1 MKRKFLASL
10 LALCM
15 MLTAVPG
22 AWAAEGT
29 GVECTEE
36 NCTHVAAIGAT
47 HYETLDA
54 AISNAAASGDTIV
67 LQKDIVVTGTIVFPA
82 DKEIELDLNG
92 CSIEAKGSY
101 SEVSYNIIF
110 NKGTLTITD
119 SGKVGEIAT
128 PGGYGTIAV
137 DDQSTTT
144 IRGGSFT
151 SVEGAVTLGKATG
164 ATLNILDGEFS
175 ASDNAVIAGNGSPR
189 TGEPNII
196 NISGGTFTGKITSP
210 GYVACGIYAP
220 WKDDVTVTGGTFN
233 ITEGAG
239 IVARAGNVVVEGG
252 EFNTTGNT
260 TGKVGDSRS
269 VVPCAALV
277 FDSAANYGAMTE
289 ESGISVVGGVFN
301 SDANSVATVGDKS
314 RIEVVGGTF
323 SSDPSEFVTDDY
335 RTVKEN
341 GQFVVKSFA
350 EVAVAKIGGD
360 YYETLEKAINA
371 VQDEGKITLLRDTK
385 ENVTVPAGKTITLD
399 LNGCTLNGGTG
410 NNKPALTN
418 SGIVTITDSKTG
430 GTIKREDVNTGSGCH
445 YVVDNQGEMTIEG
458 GEIYNDSGAGK
469 SGSSLI
475 RNSRETNTAGATLN
489 IVGGTFQQ
497 DDYIVIKNDDYGI
510 LNISGGTFNSKNDQ
524 VIQNWSIATIT
535 GGEMNGEVIT
545 WSWKEVSNNAKMT
558 LSGGVVDGNV
568 EAINYYYGDSYS
580 ECAPEVEISGEACVK
595 GSLGTYAWKD
605 GRRIA
610 TDTLAKLTVNG
621 GHFVEDPSAYVANG
635 LAALKSHKNGYTY
648 EVRKPATY
656 TVTFTTDHG
665 TAPEQV
671 VETENFA
678 DTVIT
683 LPAAPTVEGYTFL
696 GWALDGRTY
705 AAGEKYTV
713 TKDVTFTAKWAEN
726 VDTPVV
732 DEEVVILP
740 SAPVVPQP
748 DTAGKPQAEAE
759 AMKDMAEALQQ
770 PGAVEV
776 EGLTDAAKDEIR
788 DAAAAADKNEAFQ
801 EIVKEA
807 QEKDPTAE
815 ITTTI
820 VLEPYMDIQVKDA
833 QVDGDKIAVE
843 LELTP
848 MVKAKATI
856 DPQHM
861 TEANT
866 VVLYTQEMNVT
877 ETVTITLPLP
887 DVFAGNTEDLYVKHE
902 TGKKTYYYDTT
913 VVNGK
918 VIFENPHGFSTF
930 TLVTDDR
937 YAEVQLGDLLCE
949 FVPSDVGMS
958 LDMEDAYDAP
968 RGEYFVGWKFDGVS
982 GVHDTLTDEL
992 LTKLAEK
999 YNEDG
1004 EAVRAKPVF
1013 DEKSSGGSVDRGYA
1027 IRVEKTENGKVTAP
1041 SSATAG
1047 STVTIK
1053 VKPDAGYQLD
1063 ELVVTDK
1070 DGDELKLT
1078 DKGNGKFTFKMPKS
1092 KVTVE
1097 ATFVEIDR
1105 EPEAQELPFVD
1116 VADTAYYAD
1125 AVRWAVAEGIT
1136 GGTSAAT
1143 FSPNAACTRAQAV
1156 TFLWRAAGSPVVN
1169 YAMGFTD
1176 VPADAYYAE
1185 AVRWAVSQGIT
1196 TGATETTFAP
1206 DAPCTRA
1213 QIVTFIYRNVKAQ
1226 GGGFTGSWMFPCPFT
1241 DVSADAY
1248 YFESVQ
1254 WCVMNGITE
1263 GATETT
1269 FAPDATCTR
1278 AQIVT
1283 FLYRGAEK

>member
-15 MLTAVPG
+15 VLTAVPD
-22 AWAAEGT
+22 AWAVEGEGVEAVEAGQAEGSPVAT
-29 GVECTEE
+29 ENAARIVSGQEYPTLQEAVDAAEDGAVIEVLRDLEKSELSANNYLAFGEDQANKTITIDLKGCTLTADGGEAISISSSGLNLTLKNGE
-36 NCTHVAAIGAT
+36 IVNHSSGEYSDGIYVYCDSKKPEVAQSNNVSL
-47 HYETLDA
+47 TLDGITLDSKTQSIA
-54 AISNAAASGDTIV
+54 VN
-67 LQKDIVVTGTIVFPA
+67 GT
-82 DKEIELDLNG
+82 
-92 CSIEAKGSY
+92 AKGNQLVLRDCEIKSGEIGLY
-101 SEVSYNIIF
+101 YPPNGEVVIDGTVITAPTGIAI
-110 NKGTLTITD
+110 KGGDALIQGRTEIHATGQKVVPDKPYPGSGNLTLTGDAIYFEGGYSYPMNLKITD
-119 SGKVGEIAT
+119 
-128 PGGYGTIAV
+128 
-137 DDQSTTT
+137 
-144 IRGGSFT
+144 GSFT
-151 SVEGAVTLGKATG
+151 SEHAEAIHMNFEDTPP
-164 ATLNILDGEFS
+164 E
-175 ASDNAVIAGNGSPR
+175 VIR
-189 TGEPNII
+189 TIE
-196 NISGGTFTGKITSP
+196 IT
-210 GYVACGIYAP
+210 
-220 WKDDVTVTGGTFN
+220 
-233 ITEGAG
+233 
-239 IVARAGNVVVEGG
+239 
-252 EFNTTGNT
+252 
-260 TGKVGDSRS
+260 
-269 VVPCAALV
+269 
-277 FDSAANYGAMTE
+277 
-289 ESGISVVGGVFN
+289 
-301 SDANSVATVGDKS
+301 
-314 RIEVVGGTF
+314 GGTF
-323 SSDPSEFVTDDY
+323 SSDPSEFVTGDY
-335 RTVKEN
+335 RAVEEN

-350 EVAVAKIGGD
+350 EVAVAKIGSN
-360 YYETLEKAINA
+360 YYETLPLA
-371 VQDEGKITLLRDTK
+371 VAEAKNGETITLLRSVEGDGFVATADNDFVLDLAGETYTINK
-385 ENVTVPAGKTITLD
+385 TVGSAGTESNGIQLLKGATVEIKDGEIKFDNAKIGIKNYCDLTLENVQLVNTATANPVINNCGQLVINGKETVIEAPAYKWAITTGNYQKGDVITTEINGGEISSVACETPLWETGAAVDESVTTTI
-399 LNGCTLNGGTG
+399 NGGTIG
-410 NNKPALTN
+410 EIGVYDWRADYGPDYADAPLLTN
-418 SGIVTITDSKTG
+418 WKMIV
-430 GTIKREDVNTGSGCH
+430 N
-445 YVVDNQGEMTIEG
+445 G
-458 GEIYNDSGAGK
+458 GEIGA
-469 SGSSLI
+469 
-475 RNSRETNTAGATLN
+475 
-489 IVGGTFQQ
+489 
-497 DDYIVIKNDDYGI
+497 
-510 LNISGGTFNSKNDQ
+510 
-524 VIQNWSIATIT
+524 
-535 GGEMNGEVIT
+535 
-545 WSWKEVSNNAKMT
+545 
-558 LSGGVVDGNV
+558 LSFDEN
-568 EAINYYYGDSYS
+568 
-580 ECAPEVEISGEACVK
+580 
-595 GSLGTYAWKD
+595 SLGKV
-605 GRRIA
+605 
-610 TDTLAKLTVNG
+610 TVNG

-635 LAALKSHKNGYTY
+635 LAALKSHKTGYTY

-671 VETENFA
+671 VETETFA
-678 DTVIT
+678 DTVVT
-683 LPAAPTVEGYTFL
+683 LPAAPAVEGYTFL
-696 GWALDGRTY
+696 GWALEGKTY

-732 DEEVVILP
+732 DEEVVILL
-740 SAPVVPQP
+740 SAPVVSEPVIS
-748 DTAGKPQAEAE
+748 GKPEDEAA

-770 PGAVEV
+770 PGAVAV

-801 EIVKEA
+801 KIVEDA
-807 QEKDPTAE
+807 LAADPDAD

-820 VLEPYMDIQVKDA
+820 VLELYMDIQVKDA

-887 DVFAGNTEDLYVKHE
+887 EIFGENPDHLYVKHE

-913 VVNGK
+913 VEDGK
-918 VIFENPHGFSTF
+918 VTFENPHGFSTF

-937 YAEVQLGDLLCE
+937 YAEVQLGDLLRE

-968 RGEYFVGWKFDGVS
+968 RGEYFVGWKFDGIS

-999 YNEDG
+999 YSE
-1004 EAVRAKPVF
+1004 EAVQAKPVF

-1041 SSATAG
+1041 SSATVG

-1254 WCVMNGITE
+1254 WCVMKGITE

>member
-15 MLTAVPG
+15 VLTAVPG

-29 GVECTEE
+29 GGDTGLEETESAE
-36 NCTHVAAIGAT
+36 NAAITVDGTDSDKALREAT
-47 HYETLDA
+47 PTNPGDVRTFEELKQVLTEA
-54 AISNAAASGDTIV
+54 ASAGSGDTTINILADITLAEGESWQSVNVDGYHGAGV
-67 LQKDIVVTGTIVFPA
+67 LTINGNDHTITGLDAPLFSGGFAGNSGVVINSLTIADATIEDKTNDQGIGAFISCVDSMPKISLNDCHLVNSTITSTAGARVGGLIGWTSGYNNQNDGPVDTKVDIVNCSVV
-82 DKEIELDLNG
+82 G
-92 CSIEAKGSY
+92 C
-101 SEVSYNIIF
+101 
-110 NKGTLTITD
+110 TITANGSVGGIIGHAGANPATYHKIAD
-119 SGKVGEIAT
+119 CTVKNCELTSTDNGGWRVGVVVGTANVGEV
-128 PGGYGTIAV
+128 TI
-137 DDQSTTT
+137 D
-144 IRGGSFT
+144 
-151 SVEGAVTLGKATG
+151 
-164 ATLNILDGEFS
+164 
-175 ASDNAVIAGNGSPR
+175 
-189 TGEPNII
+189 
-196 NISGGTFTGKITSP
+196 
-210 GYVACGIYAP
+210 
-220 WKDDVTVTGGTFN
+220 N
-233 ITEGAG
+233 ITE
-239 IVARAGNVVVEGG
+239 N
-252 EFNTTGNT
+252 GNT
-260 TGKVGDSRS
+260 VEQTGKTAPEGQSTLYGRFVPNGTGALTIDGEKIFTGD
-269 VVPCAALV
+269 V
-277 FDSAANYGAMTE
+277 
-289 ESGISVVGGVFN
+289 
-301 SDANSVATVGDKS
+301 
-314 RIEVVGGTF
+314 
-323 SSDPSEFVTDDY
+323 
-335 RTVKEN
+335 
-341 GQFVVKSFA
+341 
-350 EVAVAKIGGD
+350 VAVVDGEGYK
-360 YYETLEKAINA
+360 TLAAAIEA
-371 VQDEGKITLLRDTK
+371 IDSKGKITLLRDTK
-385 ENVTVPAGKTITLD
+385 ENVTIPEGKTITLD
-399 LNGCTLNGGTG
+399 LNGCTLNGGTVSG
-410 NNKPALTN
+410 KAALTN
-418 SGIVTITDSKTG
+418 DGTVTIKDTGRDGTIQREDTAGSGSYYTILNNGTMTIESGIVK
-430 GTIKREDVNTGSGCH
+430 
-445 YVVDNQGEMTIEG
+445 
-458 GEIYNDSGAGK
+458 NDSGVVAPGWA
-469 SGSSLI
+469 GSSLI
-475 RNSRETNTAGATLN
+475 CNGGSKEATLTIN
-489 IVGGTFQQ
+489 GGEIAQDNFIAVKNDEFGTLVVNGGT
-497 DDYIVIKNDDYGI
+497 IA
-510 LNISGGTFNSKNDQ
+510 SKTQ
-524 VIQNWSIATIT
+524 AIQNWKDATIN
-535 GGEMNGEVIT
+535 GGELTGQVTTWTYEQTKSNTQIKGGQFDGEILA
-545 WSWKEVSNNAKMT
+545 SK
-558 LSGGVVDGNV
+558 
-568 EAINYYYGDSYS
+568 YGDAAY
-580 ECAPEVEISGEACVK
+580 APVVTITAGYF
-595 GSLGTYAWKD
+595 T
-605 GRRIA
+605 
-610 TDTLAKLTVNG
+610 T
-621 GHFVEDPSAYVANG
+621 DPSAYVADG
-635 LAALKSHKNGYTY
+635 FAVLKSDKAGYDY
-648 EVRKPATY
+648 QVRKPGVY
-656 TVTFTTDHG
+656 TVTYATAHG
-665 TAPEQV
+665 EAPAAQTVTETLAGAAV
-671 VETENFA
+671 V
-678 DTVIT
+678 T
-683 LPAAPTVEGYTFL
+683 LPNAPAVEGYTFL
-696 GWALDGRTY
+696 GWALDGKTY

-740 SAPVVPQP
+740 SAPVVPEP
-748 DTAGKPQAEAE
+748 DTSGKPQAEAE
-759 AMKDMAEALQQ
+759 AMEDMAEALQQ
-770 PGAVEV
+770 PGAVAV
-776 EGLTDAAKDEIR
+776 EGLTDAAKDEVR

-801 EIVKEA
+801 KIVEDA
-807 QEKDPTAE
+807 LAADPDAD

-861 TEANT
+861 TEVNT
-866 VVLYTQEMNVT
+866 VVLYTQEMTIT

-887 DVFAGNTEDLYVKHE
+887 QAFAGNTENLYVKHE

-918 VIFENPHGFSTF
+918 VTFENPHGFSTF

-937 YAEVQLGDLLCE
+937 RAEVQLGDILRT

-958 LDMEDAYDAP
+958 LDIEDAYDAP
-968 RGEYFVGWKFDGVS
+968 RGEYFVGWKFDGIS

-999 YNEDG
+999 YSEDG
-1004 EAVRAKPVF
+1004 EAVQAKPVF

-1063 ELVVTDK
+1063 ELVVTDR

-1097 ATFVEIDR
+1097 ANFVEIDR
-1105 EPEAQELPFVD
+1105 EPEVQELPFVD

-1125 AVRWAVAEGIT
+1125 AVRWAGAEGIT

-1254 WCVMNGITE
+1254 WCVMKGITE

>member
-15 MLTAVPG
+15 ALTAVPG

-29 GVECTEE
+29 GSDTGLEETESAE
-36 NCTHVAAIGAT
+36 NAAITVDGTDSDKALGEAT
-47 HYETLDA
+47 PTNPGDVRTFEELKQVLTEA
-54 AISNAAASGDTIV
+54 ASAGSGDTTINILADITLAEGESWQSVNVDGYHGAGV
-67 LQKDIVVTGTIVFPA
+67 LTINGNDHTITGLDAPLFSGGFAGNSGVVINSLTLADATIEDMTNKQGIGAFISCVDSMPKISLNDCHLVNSTITSTAGARVGGLIGWTSGYNNQNDGPVDTKVDIVNCSVV
-82 DKEIELDLNG
+82 G
-92 CSIEAKGSY
+92 C
-101 SEVSYNIIF
+101 
-110 NKGTLTITD
+110 TITANGSVGGIIGHAGANPATYHKIED
-119 SGKVGEIAT
+119 CTVKNCKLTSTDDGGWRVGVVVGTANVGEV
-128 PGGYGTIAV
+128 TI
-137 DDQSTTT
+137 D
-144 IRGGSFT
+144 
-151 SVEGAVTLGKATG
+151 
-164 ATLNILDGEFS
+164 
-175 ASDNAVIAGNGSPR
+175 
-189 TGEPNII
+189 
-196 NISGGTFTGKITSP
+196 
-210 GYVACGIYAP
+210 
-220 WKDDVTVTGGTFN
+220 N
-233 ITEGAG
+233 ITENGNK
-239 IVARAGNVVVEGG
+239 VAQ
-252 EFNTTGNT
+252 
-260 TGKVGDSRS
+260 TGKTAPEGQSTLYGRFVPNGTGALTIDGEKIFTGD
-269 VVPCAALV
+269 V
-277 FDSAANYGAMTE
+277 
-289 ESGISVVGGVFN
+289 
-301 SDANSVATVGDKS
+301 
-314 RIEVVGGTF
+314 
-323 SSDPSEFVTDDY
+323 
-335 RTVKEN
+335 
-341 GQFVVKSFA
+341 
-350 EVAVAKIGGD
+350 VAVVNGEGYK
-360 YYETLEKAINA
+360 TLAAAIEAIDNK
-371 VQDEGKITLLRDTK
+371 GKITLLRDTK
-385 ENVTVPAGKTITLD
+385 ENVTVPEGKTITLD
-399 LNGCTLNGGTG
+399 LNGCTLNGGTVRG
-410 NNKPALTN
+410 KAALTN
-418 SGIVTITDSKTG
+418 DGTVTIEDTGRDGTIQREDTAGSGSYYTILNNGTMTIESGIVK
-430 GTIKREDVNTGSGCH
+430 
-445 YVVDNQGEMTIEG
+445 
-458 GEIYNDSGAGK
+458 NDSGVTAPGWA
-469 SGSSLI
+469 GSSLI
-475 RNSRETNTAGATLN
+475 CNGGSKEATLT
-489 IVGGTFQQ
+489 IDGGEIAQ
-497 DDYIVIKNDDYGI
+497 DNFIAVKNDEFGTLVVNDGT
-510 LNISGGTFNSKNDQ
+510 ISSKTQ
-524 VIQNWSIATIT
+524 AIQNWKDATIN
-535 GGEMNGEVIT
+535 GGELTGQVTTWTYKRTKSNTQIKGGQFDGEILA
-545 WSWKEVSNNAKMT
+545 SK
-558 LSGGVVDGNV
+558 
-568 EAINYYYGDSYS
+568 YGDAAY
-580 ECAPEVEISGEACVK
+580 EPVVTITAGYFTK
-595 GSLGTYAWKD
+595 
-605 GRRIA
+605 
-610 TDTLAKLTVNG
+610 
-621 GHFVEDPSAYVANG
+621 DPSAYVADG
-635 LAALKSHKNGYTY
+635 FAVLKSDKAGYDY
-648 EVRKPATY
+648 EVRKPGVY
-656 TVTFTTDHG
+656 TVTYVTAHG
-665 TAPEQV
+665 EA
-671 VETENFA
+671 
-678 DTVIT
+678 
-683 LPAAPTVEGYTFL
+683 PAAQTVTETLAGAAVVTLHNAPAVEGYTFL
-696 GWALDGRTY
+696 GWALEGKTY

-740 SAPVVPQP
+740 SAPVVSEPVIS
-748 DTAGKPQAEAE
+748 GKPEDEAA
-759 AMKDMAEALQQ
+759 AMKDMAKALQQ
-770 PGAVEV
+770 PGAVAV
-776 EGLTDAAKDEIR
+776 EGLADAAKDEIR
-788 DAAAAADKNEAFQ
+788 DAAAAADKNETFQ
-801 EIVKEA
+801 KIVEDA
-807 QEKDPTAE
+807 LAADPDAD

-866 VVLYTQEMNVT
+866 VVLYTQEMTIT

-887 DVFAGNTEDLYVKHE
+887 EIFGENPDHLYVKHE

-913 VVNGK
+913 VEDGK
-918 VIFENPHGFSTF
+918 VTFENPHGFSTF

-937 YAEVQLGDLLCE
+937 YAKVQLGDLLRE

-968 RGEYFVGWKFDGVS
+968 RGEYFVGWKFDGIS

-999 YNEDG
+999 YSEDG
-1004 EAVRAKPVF
+1004 EAVQAKPVF

-1254 WCVMNGITE
+1254 WCVMKGITE

>member
-15 MLTAVPG
+15 VLTAVPG

-29 GVECTEE
+29 GGDTGLEETESAE
-36 NCTHVAAIGAT
+36 NAAITVDGTDSDKALREAT
-47 HYETLDA
+47 PTNPGDVRTFEELKQVLTEA
-54 AISNAAASGDTIV
+54 ASAGSGDTTINILADITLAEGESWQSVNVDGYHGAGV
-67 LQKDIVVTGTIVFPA
+67 LTINGNDHTITGLDAPLFSGGFAGNSGVVINSLTIADATIEDKTNDQGIGAFISCVDSMPKISLNDCHLVNSTITSTAGARVGGLIGWTSGYNNQNDGPVDTKVDIVNCSVV
-82 DKEIELDLNG
+82 G
-92 CSIEAKGSY
+92 C
-101 SEVSYNIIF
+101 
-110 NKGTLTITD
+110 TITANGSVGGIIGHAGANPATYHKIAD
-119 SGKVGEIAT
+119 CTVKNCELTSTDNGGWRVGVVVGTANVGEV
-128 PGGYGTIAV
+128 TI
-137 DDQSTTT
+137 D
-144 IRGGSFT
+144 
-151 SVEGAVTLGKATG
+151 
-164 ATLNILDGEFS
+164 
-175 ASDNAVIAGNGSPR
+175 
-189 TGEPNII
+189 
-196 NISGGTFTGKITSP
+196 
-210 GYVACGIYAP
+210 
-220 WKDDVTVTGGTFN
+220 N
-233 ITEGAG
+233 ITE
-239 IVARAGNVVVEGG
+239 N
-252 EFNTTGNT
+252 GNT
-260 TGKVGDSRS
+260 VEQTGKTAPEGQSTLYGRFVPNGTGALTIDGEKIFTGD
-269 VVPCAALV
+269 V
-277 FDSAANYGAMTE
+277 
-289 ESGISVVGGVFN
+289 
-301 SDANSVATVGDKS
+301 
-314 RIEVVGGTF
+314 
-323 SSDPSEFVTDDY
+323 
-335 RTVKEN
+335 
-341 GQFVVKSFA
+341 
-350 EVAVAKIGGD
+350 VAVVDGEGYK
-360 YYETLEKAINA
+360 TLAAAIEA
-371 VQDEGKITLLRDTK
+371 IDSKGKITLLRDTK
-385 ENVTVPAGKTITLD
+385 ENVTIPEGKTITLD
-399 LNGCTLNGGTG
+399 LNGCTLNGGTVSG
-410 NNKPALTN
+410 KAALTN
-418 SGIVTITDSKTG
+418 DGTVTIKDTGRDGTIQREDTAGSGSYYTILNNGTMTIESGIVK
-430 GTIKREDVNTGSGCH
+430 
-445 YVVDNQGEMTIEG
+445 
-458 GEIYNDSGAGK
+458 NDSGVVAPGWA
-469 SGSSLI
+469 GSSLI
-475 RNSRETNTAGATLN
+475 CNGGSKEATLTIN
-489 IVGGTFQQ
+489 GGEIAQDNFIAVKNDEFGTLVVNGGT
-497 DDYIVIKNDDYGI
+497 IA
-510 LNISGGTFNSKNDQ
+510 SKTQ
-524 VIQNWSIATIT
+524 AIQNWKDATIN
-535 GGEMNGEVIT
+535 GGELTGQVTTWTYEQTKSNTQIKGGQFDGEILA
-545 WSWKEVSNNAKMT
+545 SK
-558 LSGGVVDGNV
+558 
-568 EAINYYYGDSYS
+568 YGDAAY
-580 ECAPEVEISGEACVK
+580 APVVTITAGYF
-595 GSLGTYAWKD
+595 T
-605 GRRIA
+605 
-610 TDTLAKLTVNG
+610 T
-621 GHFVEDPSAYVANG
+621 DPSAYVADG
-635 LAALKSHKNGYTY
+635 FAVLKSDKAGYDY
-648 EVRKPATY
+648 QVRKPGVY
-656 TVTFTTDHG
+656 TVTYATAHG
-665 TAPEQV
+665 EAPAAQTVTETLAGAAV
-671 VETENFA
+671 V
-678 DTVIT
+678 T
-683 LPAAPTVEGYTFL
+683 LPNAPAVEGYTFL
-696 GWALDGRTY
+696 GWALDGKTY

-740 SAPVVPQP
+740 SAPVVPEP
-748 DTAGKPQAEAE
+748 DTSGKPQAEAE
-759 AMKDMAEALQQ
+759 AMEDMAEALQQ
-770 PGAVEV
+770 PGAVAV
-776 EGLTDAAKDEIR
+776 EGLTDAAKDEVR

-801 EIVKEA
+801 KIVEDA
-807 QEKDPTAE
+807 LAADPDAD

-861 TEANT
+861 TEVNT
-866 VVLYTQEMNVT
+866 VVLYTQEMTIT

-887 DVFAGNTEDLYVKHE
+887 QAFAGNTENLYVKHE

-918 VIFENPHGFSTF
+918 VTFENPHGFSTF

-937 YAEVQLGDLLCE
+937 RAEVQLGDILRT

-958 LDMEDAYDAP
+958 LDIEDAYDAP
-968 RGEYFVGWKFDGVS
+968 RGEYFVGWKFDGIS

-999 YNEDG
+999 YSEDG
-1004 EAVRAKPVF
+1004 EAVQAKPVF

-1063 ELVVTDK
+1063 ELVVTDR

-1105 EPEAQELPFVD
+1105 EPEVQELPFVD

-1254 WCVMNGITE
+1254 WCVMKGITE

>member
-15 MLTAVPG
+15 ALTAVPG
-22 AWAAEGT
+22 AWAAEGE

-54 AISNAAASGDTIV
+54 AGKAVQNNETITIINDVDSNTDYFTIANVQGVTIDLNGKVVKASGDWGVVYCQNDATVTIDGTTPGSAV
-67 LQKDIVVTGTIVFPA
+67 YAYEVGMQPTKPDPSGYATVVCAGEGSEIIIDGGHYENIVETENAEHFDCIYASGA
-82 DKEIELDLNG
+82 NA
-92 CSIEAKGSY
+92 SIE
-101 SEVSYNIIF
+101 
-110 NKGTLTITD
+110 
-119 SGKVGEIAT
+119 
-128 PGGYGTIAV
+128 
-137 DDQSTTT
+137 
-144 IRGGSFT
+144 
-151 SVEGAVTLGKATG
+151 
-164 ATLNILDGEFS
+164 ILDGTFKN
-175 ASDNAVIAGNGSPR
+175 ATPKWTLNLKDNSGA
-189 TGEPNII
+189 NI
-196 NISGGTFTGKITSP
+196 
-210 GYVACGIYAP
+210 
-220 WKDDVTVTGGTFN
+220 
-233 ITEGAG
+233 
-239 IVARAGNVVVEGG
+239 VVKGG
-252 EFNTTGNT
+252 EFYQFDPQNADTEPSEKPKNYVAEGYVSVEN
-260 TGKVGDSRS
+260 GD
-269 VVPCAALV
+269 
-277 FDSAANYGAMTE
+277 YY
-289 ESGISVVGGVFN
+289 
-301 SDANSVATVGDKS
+301 
-314 RIEVVGGTF
+314 EVVH
-323 SSDPSEFVTDDY
+323 
-335 RTVKEN
+335 
-341 GQFVVKSFA
+341 KS
-350 EVAVAKIGGD
+350 EVAVAQIGSD
-360 YYETLEKAINA
+360 YYETLPLA
-371 VQDEGKITLLRDTK
+371 VTAAKNGETITLLRSVEGEGFVATADNDFVLDLAGETYTINK
-385 ENVTVPAGKTITLD
+385 TVGSAGTESNGIQLLKGATVEIKDGEIKFDNAKIGIKNYCDLTLENVQLVNTATANPVINNCGQLVINGKETVIEAPAYKWAITTGNYQKGDVITTEINGGEISSVACETPLWETGAAVDESVTTTI
-399 LNGCTLNGGTG
+399 NGGTIG
-410 NNKPALTN
+410 EIGVYDWRADYGPDYADAPLLTN
-418 SGIVTITDSKTG
+418 WKMIV
-430 GTIKREDVNTGSGCH
+430 N
-445 YVVDNQGEMTIEG
+445 G
-458 GEIYNDSGAGK
+458 GEI
-469 SGSSLI
+469 
-475 RNSRETNTAGATLN
+475 
-489 IVGGTFQQ
+489 
-497 DDYIVIKNDDYGI
+497 
-510 LNISGGTFNSKNDQ
+510 
-524 VIQNWSIATIT
+524 
-535 GGEMNGEVIT
+535 GE
-545 WSWKEVSNNAKMT
+545 
-558 LSGGVVDGNV
+558 LSFDEN
-568 EAINYYYGDSYS
+568 
-580 ECAPEVEISGEACVK
+580 
-595 GSLGTYAWKD
+595 SLGKVT
-605 GRRIA
+605 I
-610 TDTLAKLTVNG
+610 NG
-621 GHFVEDPSAYVANG
+621 GHFVEDPSDYVAAD
-635 LAALKSHKNGYTY
+635 LAALKSHKTGYTY

-671 VETENFA
+671 VETETFA
-678 DTVIT
+678 DTVVT
-683 LPAAPTVEGYTFL
+683 LPNAPAVEGYTFL
-696 GWALDGRTY
+696 GWTLEGETY
-705 AAGEKYTV
+705 PNGAEYTV

-740 SAPVVPQP
+740 STPVVSEPVIS
-748 DTAGKPQAEAE
+748 GKPEDEAA

-788 DAAAAADKNEAFQ
+788 DAAAATDKNEAFQ
-801 EIVKEA
+801 KIVEDA
-807 QEKDPTAE
+807 LAADPDAD

-887 DVFAGNTEDLYVKHE
+887 QVFAGNTENLYVKHE

-913 VVNGK
+913 VANGK
-918 VIFENPHGFSTF
+918 VAFENPHGFSTF

-949 FVPSDVGMS
+949 FFPSDVGMS

-968 RGEYFVGWKFDGVS
+968 RGEYFVGWKFDGIS

-999 YNEDG
+999 YSEDG
-1004 EAVRAKPVF
+1004 EAVQAKPVF

-1041 SSATAG
+1041 SSATVG

-1063 ELVVTDK
+1063 ELVVTDR

-1097 ATFVEIDR
+1097 ATFVEIER
-1105 EPEAQELPFVD
+1105 EPEVQELPFVD

-1254 WCVMNGITE
+1254 WCVMKGITE

>member
-15 MLTAVPG
+15 ALTAVPG

-54 AISNAAASGDTIV
+54 A
-67 LQKDIVVTGTIVFPA
+67 
-82 DKEIELDLNG
+82 
-92 CSIEAKGSY
+92 
-101 SEVSYNIIF
+101 
-110 NKGTLTITD
+110 
-119 SGKVGEIAT
+119 GK
-128 PGGYGTIAV
+128 
-137 DDQSTTT
+137 
-144 IRGGSFT
+144 
-151 SVEGAVTLGKATG
+151 
-164 ATLNILDGEFS
+164 
-175 ASDNAVIAGNGSPR
+175 
-189 TGEPNII
+189 
-196 NISGGTFTGKITSP
+196 
-210 GYVACGIYAP
+210 
-220 WKDDVTVTGGTFN
+220 
-233 ITEGAG
+233 
-239 IVARAGNVVVEGG
+239 
-252 EFNTTGNT
+252 
-260 TGKVGDSRS
+260 
-269 VVPCAALV
+269 
-277 FDSAANYGAMTE
+277 
-289 ESGISVVGGVFN
+289 
-301 SDANSVATVGDKS
+301 
-314 RIEVVGGTF
+314 
-323 SSDPSEFVTDDY
+323 
-335 RTVKEN
+335 
-341 GQFVVKSFA
+341 
-350 EVAVAKIGGD
+350 
-360 YYETLEKAINA
+360 A

-385 ENVTVPAGKTITLD
+385 ENVTVPEGKTITLD
-399 LNGCTLNGGTG
+399 LNGCTLNGGTVRG
-410 NNKPALTN
+410 KAALTN
-418 SGIVTITDSKTG
+418 DGTVTIEDTGRDGTIQREDTAGSGSYYTILNNGTMTIESGIVK
-430 GTIKREDVNTGSGCH
+430 
-445 YVVDNQGEMTIEG
+445 
-458 GEIYNDSGAGK
+458 NDSGVTAPGWA
-469 SGSSLI
+469 GSSLI
-475 RNSRETNTAGATLN
+475 CNGGSKKATLT
-489 IVGGTFQQ
+489 IDGGEIAQ
-497 DDYIVIKNDDYGI
+497 DNFIAVKNDEFGTLVVNDGT
-510 LNISGGTFNSKNDQ
+510 ISSKTQ
-524 VIQNWSIATIT
+524 AIQNWKDATIN
-535 GGEMNGEVIT
+535 GGELTGQVTTWTYERTKSNTQIKGGQFDGEILA
-545 WSWKEVSNNAKMT
+545 SK
-558 LSGGVVDGNV
+558 
-568 EAINYYYGDSYS
+568 YGDAAY
-580 ECAPEVEISGEACVK
+580 EPVVTITAGYFTK
-595 GSLGTYAWKD
+595 
-605 GRRIA
+605 
-610 TDTLAKLTVNG
+610 
-621 GHFVEDPSAYVANG
+621 DPSAYVADG
-635 LAALKSHKNGYTY
+635 FAVLKSDKAGYDY
-648 EVRKPATY
+648 EVRKPGVY
-656 TVTFTTDHG
+656 TVTYVTAHG
-665 TAPEQV
+665 EA
-671 VETENFA
+671 
-678 DTVIT
+678 
-683 LPAAPTVEGYTFL
+683 PAAQTVTETLAGAAVVTLHNAPAVEGYTFL
-696 GWALDGRTY
+696 GWALDGKTY

-740 SAPVVPQP
+740 SAPVVPEP
-748 DTAGKPQAEAE
+748 DTAGKPLAEAE

-770 PGAVEV
+770 PGAVAV

-801 EIVKEA
+801 KIVEDA
-807 QEKDPTAE
+807 LAADPDAD

-887 DVFAGNTEDLYVKHE
+887 QVFAGNTENLYVKHE

-918 VIFENPHGFSTF
+918 VTFENPHGFSTF

-937 YAEVQLGDLLCE
+937 RAEVQLGDLLRE

-968 RGEYFVGWKFDGVS
+968 RGEYFVGWKFDGIS

-999 YNEDG
+999 YSEDG
-1004 EAVRAKPVF
+1004 EAVQAKPVF

-1254 WCVMNGITE
+1254 WCVMKGITE

>member
-15 MLTAVPG
+15 VLTAVPG
-22 AWAAEGT
+22 AWAVEGT
-29 GVECTEE
+29 GGDTGLEETESAE
-36 NCTHVAAIGAT
+36 NAAITVDGTDSDKALREAT
-47 HYETLDA
+47 PTNPGDVRTFEELKQVLTEA
-54 AISNAAASGDTIV
+54 ASAGSGDTTINILADITLAEGESWQSVNVDGYHGAGV
-67 LQKDIVVTGTIVFPA
+67 LTINGNDHTITGLDAPLFSGGFAGNSGVVINSLTIADATIEDKTNDQGIGAFISCVDSMPKISLNDCHFVNSTITSTAGARVGGLIGWTSGYNNQNDGPVDTKVDIVNCSVV
-82 DKEIELDLNG
+82 G
-92 CSIEAKGSY
+92 C
-101 SEVSYNIIF
+101 
-110 NKGTLTITD
+110 TITANGSVGGIIGHAGANPATYHKIAD
-119 SGKVGEIAT
+119 CTVKNCELTSTDNGGWRVGVVVGTANVGEV
-128 PGGYGTIAV
+128 TI
-137 DDQSTTT
+137 D
-144 IRGGSFT
+144 
-151 SVEGAVTLGKATG
+151 
-164 ATLNILDGEFS
+164 
-175 ASDNAVIAGNGSPR
+175 
-189 TGEPNII
+189 
-196 NISGGTFTGKITSP
+196 
-210 GYVACGIYAP
+210 
-220 WKDDVTVTGGTFN
+220 N
-233 ITEGAG
+233 ITE
-239 IVARAGNVVVEGG
+239 N
-252 EFNTTGNT
+252 GNT
-260 TGKVGDSRS
+260 VEQTGKTAPEGQSTLYGRFVPNGTGALTIDGEKIFTGD
-269 VVPCAALV
+269 V
-277 FDSAANYGAMTE
+277 
-289 ESGISVVGGVFN
+289 
-301 SDANSVATVGDKS
+301 
-314 RIEVVGGTF
+314 
-323 SSDPSEFVTDDY
+323 
-335 RTVKEN
+335 
-341 GQFVVKSFA
+341 
-350 EVAVAKIGGD
+350 VAVVDGEGYK
-360 YYETLEKAINA
+360 TLAAAIEA
-371 VQDEGKITLLRDTK
+371 IDSKGKITLLRDTK
-385 ENVTVPAGKTITLD
+385 ENVTIPEGKTITLD

-418 SGIVTITDSKTG
+418 NGIVTITDSKTG
-430 GTIKREDVNTGSGCH
+430 GTIKREDVNIGSGCH
-445 YVVDNQGEMTIEG
+445 YVVDNQGEMTIED

-475 RNSRETNTAGATLN
+475 RNSSETNTAGATLN
-489 IVGGTFQQ
+489 IVDGTFQQ
-497 DDYIVIKNDDYGI
+497 DDFIVIKNDDYGI

-524 VIQNWSIATIT
+524 VIQNWNVATIT

-545 WSWKEVSNNAKMT
+545 WSWKEVPNNAKMT

-605 GRRIA
+605 GGRIA

-621 GHFVEDPSAYVANG
+621 GHFVEDPSDYVAAG
-635 LAALKSHKNGYTY
+635 LAALKSHKAGYTY

-671 VETENFA
+671 VETETFA

-683 LPAAPTVEGYTFL
+683 LPAAPAVEGYTFL
-696 GWALDGRTY
+696 GWALDGKTY
-705 AAGEKYTV
+705 TAGEKYTV

-801 EIVKEA
+801 KIVKEA
-807 QEKDPTAE
+807 QDKDPTAE

-861 TEANT
+861 TEVNT

-887 DVFAGNTEDLYVKHE
+887 DVFAGNTENLYVKHE
-902 TGKKTYYYDTT
+902 TEKKTYYYDTT
-913 VVNGK
+913 VEDGK
-918 VIFENPHGFSTF
+918 VTFENPHGFSTF

-949 FVPSDVGMS
+949 FFPSDVGMS

-968 RGEYFVGWKFDGVS
+968 RGEYFVGWKFDGIS

-999 YNEDG
+999 YSEDG
-1004 EAVRAKPVF
+1004 KAVQAKPVF

-1105 EPEAQELPFVD
+1105 EPEVQELPFVD

-1254 WCVMNGITE
+1254 WCVMKGITE

-1269 FAPDATCTR
+1269 FAPNATCTR

>member
-15 MLTAVPG
+15 VLTAVPG

-29 GVECTEE
+29 GGDTGLEETESAE
-36 NCTHVAAIGAT
+36 NAAITVDGTDSDKALREAT
-47 HYETLDA
+47 PTNPGDVRTFEELKQVLTEA
-54 AISNAAASGDTIV
+54 ASAGSGDTTINILADITLAEGESWQSVNVDGYHGAGV
-67 LQKDIVVTGTIVFPA
+67 LTINGNDHTITGLDAPLFSGGFAGNSGVVINSLTIADATIEDKTNDQGIGAFISCVDSMPKISLNDCHLVNSTITSTAGARVGGLIGWTSGYNNQNDGPVDTKVDIVNCSVV
-82 DKEIELDLNG
+82 G
-92 CSIEAKGSY
+92 C
-101 SEVSYNIIF
+101 
-110 NKGTLTITD
+110 TITANGSVGGIIGHAGANPATYHKIAD
-119 SGKVGEIAT
+119 CTVKNCELTSTDNGGWRVGVVVGTANVGEV
-128 PGGYGTIAV
+128 TI
-137 DDQSTTT
+137 D
-144 IRGGSFT
+144 
-151 SVEGAVTLGKATG
+151 
-164 ATLNILDGEFS
+164 
-175 ASDNAVIAGNGSPR
+175 
-189 TGEPNII
+189 
-196 NISGGTFTGKITSP
+196 
-210 GYVACGIYAP
+210 
-220 WKDDVTVTGGTFN
+220 N
-233 ITEGAG
+233 ITE
-239 IVARAGNVVVEGG
+239 N
-252 EFNTTGNT
+252 GNT
-260 TGKVGDSRS
+260 VEQTGKTAPEGQSTLYGRFVPNGTGALTIDGEKIFPGD
-269 VVPCAALV
+269 V
-277 FDSAANYGAMTE
+277 
-289 ESGISVVGGVFN
+289 
-301 SDANSVATVGDKS
+301 
-314 RIEVVGGTF
+314 
-323 SSDPSEFVTDDY
+323 
-335 RTVKEN
+335 
-341 GQFVVKSFA
+341 
-350 EVAVAKIGGD
+350 VAVVDGD
-360 YYETLEKAINA
+360 GYKTLAAAIEA
-371 VQDEGKITLLRDTK
+371 IDSKGKITLLRDTK
-385 ENVTVPAGKTITLD
+385 ENVTIPEGKTITLD
-399 LNGCTLNGGTG
+399 LNGCTLNGGTVSG
-410 NNKPALTN
+410 KAALTN
-418 SGIVTITDSKTG
+418 DGTVTIKDTGRDGTIQREDTAGSGSYYTILNNGTMTIESGIVK
-430 GTIKREDVNTGSGCH
+430 
-445 YVVDNQGEMTIEG
+445 
-458 GEIYNDSGAGK
+458 NDSGVVAPGWA
-469 SGSSLI
+469 GSSLI
-475 RNSRETNTAGATLN
+475 CNGGSKEATLTIN
-489 IVGGTFQQ
+489 GGEIAQDNFIAVKNDEFGTLVVNGGT
-497 DDYIVIKNDDYGI
+497 IA
-510 LNISGGTFNSKNDQ
+510 SKTQ
-524 VIQNWSIATIT
+524 AIQNWKDATIN
-535 GGEMNGEVIT
+535 GGELTGQVTTWTYEQTKSNTQIKGGQFDGEILA
-545 WSWKEVSNNAKMT
+545 SK
-558 LSGGVVDGNV
+558 
-568 EAINYYYGDSYS
+568 YGDAAY
-580 ECAPEVEISGEACVK
+580 APVVTITAGYF
-595 GSLGTYAWKD
+595 T
-605 GRRIA
+605 
-610 TDTLAKLTVNG
+610 T
-621 GHFVEDPSAYVANG
+621 DPSAYVADG
-635 LAALKSHKNGYTY
+635 FAVLKSDKAGYDY
-648 EVRKPATY
+648 QVRKPGVY
-656 TVTFTTDHG
+656 TVTYATAHG
-665 TAPEQV
+665 EAPAAQTVTETLAGAAV
-671 VETENFA
+671 V
-678 DTVIT
+678 T
-683 LPAAPTVEGYTFL
+683 LPNAPAVEGYTFL
-696 GWALDGRTY
+696 GWALDGKTY

-740 SAPVVPQP
+740 SAPVVPEP
-748 DTAGKPQAEAE
+748 DTSGKPQAEAE
-759 AMKDMAEALQQ
+759 AMEDMAEALQQ
-770 PGAVEV
+770 PGAVAV
-776 EGLTDAAKDEIR
+776 EGLTDAAKDEVR

-801 EIVKEA
+801 KIVEDA
-807 QEKDPTAE
+807 LAADPDAD

-861 TEANT
+861 TEVNT
-866 VVLYTQEMNVT
+866 VVLYTQEMTIT

-887 DVFAGNTEDLYVKHE
+887 QAFAGNTENLYVKHE

-918 VIFENPHGFSTF
+918 VTFENPHGFSTF

-937 YAEVQLGDLLCE
+937 RAEVQLGDILRT

-958 LDMEDAYDAP
+958 LDIEDAYDAP
-968 RGEYFVGWKFDGVS
+968 RGEYFVGWKFDGIS

-999 YNEDG
+999 YSEDG
-1004 EAVRAKPVF
+1004 EAVQAKPVF

-1063 ELVVTDK
+1063 ELVVTDR

-1105 EPEAQELPFVD
+1105 EPEVQELPFVD

-1143 FSPNAACTRAQAV
+1143 FSPNAACTSAQAV

-1254 WCVMNGITE
+1254 WCVMKGITE

>member
-15 MLTAVPG
+15 ALTVVPG
-22 AWAAEGT
+22 AWAAEGEGGDT
-29 GVECTEE
+29 GLEETESAE
-36 NCTHVAAIGAT
+36 NAAITVDGTDSDKALREAT
-47 HYETLDA
+47 PTNPGDVRTFEELKQVLTEA
-54 AISNAAASGDTIV
+54 ASAGSGDTTINILADITLAEGESWQSVNVDGYHGAGV
-67 LQKDIVVTGTIVFPA
+67 LTINGNDHTITGLDAPLFSGGFAGNSGVVINSLTIADATIEDKTNDQGIGAFISCVDSMPKISLNDCHLVNSTITSTAGARVGGLIGWTSGYNNQNDGPVDTKVDIVNCSVV
-82 DKEIELDLNG
+82 G
-92 CSIEAKGSY
+92 C
-101 SEVSYNIIF
+101 
-110 NKGTLTITD
+110 TITANGSVGGIIGHAGANPATYHKIAD
-119 SGKVGEIAT
+119 CTVKNCELTSTDNGGWRVGVVVGTANVGEV
-128 PGGYGTIAV
+128 TI
-137 DDQSTTT
+137 D
-144 IRGGSFT
+144 
-151 SVEGAVTLGKATG
+151 
-164 ATLNILDGEFS
+164 
-175 ASDNAVIAGNGSPR
+175 
-189 TGEPNII
+189 
-196 NISGGTFTGKITSP
+196 
-210 GYVACGIYAP
+210 
-220 WKDDVTVTGGTFN
+220 N
-233 ITEGAG
+233 ITE
-239 IVARAGNVVVEGG
+239 N
-252 EFNTTGNT
+252 GNT
-260 TGKVGDSRS
+260 VEQTGKTAPEGQSTLYGRFVPNGTGALTIDGEKIFTGD
-269 VVPCAALV
+269 V
-277 FDSAANYGAMTE
+277 
-289 ESGISVVGGVFN
+289 
-301 SDANSVATVGDKS
+301 
-314 RIEVVGGTF
+314 
-323 SSDPSEFVTDDY
+323 
-335 RTVKEN
+335 
-341 GQFVVKSFA
+341 
-350 EVAVAKIGGD
+350 VAVVDGEGYK
-360 YYETLEKAINA
+360 TLAAAIEA
-371 VQDEGKITLLRDTK
+371 IDSKGKITLLRDTK
-385 ENVTVPAGKTITLD
+385 ENVTIPEGKTITLD
-399 LNGCTLNGGTG
+399 LNGCTLNGGTVSG
-410 NNKPALTN
+410 KAALTN
-418 SGIVTITDSKTG
+418 DGTVTIKDTGRDGTIQREDTAGSGSYYTILNNGTMTIESGIVK
-430 GTIKREDVNTGSGCH
+430 
-445 YVVDNQGEMTIEG
+445 
-458 GEIYNDSGAGK
+458 NDSGVVAPGWA
-469 SGSSLI
+469 GSSLI
-475 RNSRETNTAGATLN
+475 CNGGSKEATLTIN
-489 IVGGTFQQ
+489 GGEIAQDNFIAVKNDEFGTLVVNGGT
-497 DDYIVIKNDDYGI
+497 IA
-510 LNISGGTFNSKNDQ
+510 SKTQ
-524 VIQNWSIATIT
+524 AIQNWKDATIN
-535 GGEMNGEVIT
+535 GGELTGQVTTWTYEQTKSNTQIKGGQFDGEILA
-545 WSWKEVSNNAKMT
+545 SK
-558 LSGGVVDGNV
+558 
-568 EAINYYYGDSYS
+568 YGDAAY
-580 ECAPEVEISGEACVK
+580 APVVTITAGYF
-595 GSLGTYAWKD
+595 T
-605 GRRIA
+605 
-610 TDTLAKLTVNG
+610 T
-621 GHFVEDPSAYVANG
+621 DPSAYVADG
-635 LAALKSHKNGYTY
+635 FAVLKSDKAGYDY
-648 EVRKPATY
+648 QVRKPGVY
-656 TVTFTTDHG
+656 TVTYATAHG
-665 TAPEQV
+665 EAPAAQTVTETLAGAAV
-671 VETENFA
+671 V
-678 DTVIT
+678 T
-683 LPAAPTVEGYTFL
+683 LPNAPAVEGYTFL
-696 GWALDGRTY
+696 GWALDGKTY

-740 SAPVVPQP
+740 SAPVVPEP
-748 DTAGKPQAEAE
+748 DTSGKPQAEAE
-759 AMKDMAEALQQ
+759 AMEDMAEALQQ
-770 PGAVEV
+770 PGAVAV
-776 EGLTDAAKDEIR
+776 EGLTDAAKDEVR

-801 EIVKEA
+801 KIVEDA
-807 QEKDPTAE
+807 LAADPDAD

-861 TEANT
+861 TEVNT
-866 VVLYTQEMNVT
+866 VVLYTQEMTIT

-887 DVFAGNTEDLYVKHE
+887 QVFAGNTENLYVKHE

-918 VIFENPHGFSTF
+918 VTFENPHGFSTF

-937 YAEVQLGDLLCE
+937 RAEVQLGDILRT

-958 LDMEDAYDAP
+958 LDIEDAYDAP
-968 RGEYFVGWKFDGVS
+968 RGEYFVGWKFDGIS

-999 YNEDG
+999 YSEDG
-1004 EAVRAKPVF
+1004 EAVQAKPVF

-1063 ELVVTDK
+1063 ELVVTDR

-1105 EPEAQELPFVD
+1105 EPEVQELPFVD

-1254 WCVMNGITE
+1254 WCVMKGITE